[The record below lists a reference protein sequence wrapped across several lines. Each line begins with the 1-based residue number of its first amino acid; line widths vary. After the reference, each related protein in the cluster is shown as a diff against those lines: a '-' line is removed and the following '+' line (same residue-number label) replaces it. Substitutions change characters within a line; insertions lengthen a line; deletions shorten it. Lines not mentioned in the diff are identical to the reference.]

1 LIFHESIFIQ
11 QVGKTAGQLFGFV
24 SRYLLV
30 ASSTRNSEFSFS
42 IAALLRISKAI
53 EAIKPANKIHR
64 FNDLFSFINQRLTG
78 FYGSF

>member
-24 SRYLLV
+24 SSYLLL
-30 ASSTRNSEFSFS
+30 AIRTRNSEFILS

-53 EAIKPANKIHR
+53 EAIKSAAKIHR
-64 FNDLFSFINQRLTG
+64 FNDLFSFINQLVTAFHG
-78 FYGSF
+78 EF